1 MALLGLAAT
10 LLQTL
15 AASVRGPF
23 AGAAALLCLVSPIS
37 PANAAAPVVPL
48 VSAHHHWDHHW
59 FVWMPRHPVYES
71 AEIMSI
77 DAAGNPYRAVW
88 VFFTERHGGKRQ
100 VHFFDDRQI
109 VEGFDGSHYRAID
122 YKRTGTSGRGQSVRV
137 ALNGLD
143 DVPIEI
149 AVDLA
154 DRPLTRTGA
163 GLTDQSGHSADT
175 LFLLFHRDRN
185 VLARSNE
192 VWIGGRDYSFR
203 IGDDPTGKHR
213 FMVSC
218 SAGIQIAVI
227 PFGHWSFSWHDARLS
242 ASAAGLSFV
251 VTKSGGGIRL
261 TASPAGYRN
270 RIAVDLDAGG
280 VLTKYRH
287 DAGTHRLAISLDA
300 AVPLAVDAPRTV
312 SRFAVHMDPERP
324 VARGEVVSEP
334 MEGGRRLTWRLHSP
348 QWAADYPFESLI
360 KPNGDGY
367 TLIIR
372 SLPR

>member
-1 MALLGLAAT
+1 MA
-10 LLQTL
+10 
-15 AASVRGPF
+15 
-23 AGAAALLCLVSPIS
+23 
-37 PANAAAPVVPL
+37 
-48 VSAHHHWDHHW
+48 
-59 FVWMPRHPVYES
+59 
-71 AEIMSI
+71 
-77 DAAGNPYRAVW
+77 
-88 VFFTERHGGKRQ
+88 
-100 VHFFDDRQI
+100 
-109 VEGFDGSHYRAID
+109 
-122 YKRTGTSGRGQSVRV
+122 
-137 ALNGLD
+137 
-143 DVPIEI
+143 
-149 AVDLA
+149 
-154 DRPLTRTGA
+154 
-163 GLTDQSGHSADT
+163 
-175 LFLLFHRDRN
+175 
-185 VLARSNE
+185 
-192 VWIGGRDYSFR
+192 
-203 IGDDPTGKHR
+203 
-213 FMVSC
+213 SC

-280 VLTKYRH
+280 ALTKYRH